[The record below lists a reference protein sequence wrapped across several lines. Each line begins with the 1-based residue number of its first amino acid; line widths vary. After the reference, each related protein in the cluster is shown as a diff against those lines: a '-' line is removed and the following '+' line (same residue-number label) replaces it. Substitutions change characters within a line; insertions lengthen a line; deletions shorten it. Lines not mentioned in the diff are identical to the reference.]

1 MRKGG
6 RGEEGRG
13 RVGRG
18 EEGWEGVRKSWEG
31 QGRLEKTGK
40 R

>member
-18 EEGWEGVRKSWEG
+18 EGGSEGVRKSWEG
-31 QGRLEKTGK
+31 RGRLEKIGK